1 MKEKNL
7 KDKFTREILK
17 NFDSLNYKNL
27 SNMVECKKLGIE
39 PEQCSRY
46 LSSFFPKGIN
56 DVFLNFNE
64 MIRLKLQDLTKLKLK
79 KLSVSEKIKFL
90 LFSRLEILEKEKIN
104 FKPLLRY
111 LILPQNLLFTNKLL
125 FKVCDEIWFLAG
137 DKSLDFNYYSKRIIL
152 MNIYST
158 GLIYWVFDKSP
169 KKIKSNEFISKQIK
183 NVSKIGKFKYWV
195 KNIFGKLGL

>member
-7 KDKFTREILK
+7 KDKFTREILES
-17 NFDSLNYKNL
+17 FDSLNYKNL

-64 MIRLKLQDLTKLKLK
+64 MIRLKLYDSTKQKLK

>member
-56 DVFLNFNE
+56 DVLLYFNE
-64 MIRLKLQDLTKLKLK
+64 MIGLNLQGLTKLKLK

-195 KNIFGKLGL
+195 KNMFGKLGL

>member
-27 SNMVECKKLGIE
+27 SKMVECKKFGIE

-56 DVFLNFNE
+56 DVLLYFNE
-64 MIRLKLQDLTKLKLK
+64 MIGLNLQGLTKLKLK

-195 KNIFGKLGL
+195 KNMFGKLGL

>member
-56 DVFLNFNE
+56 DVFLHFNE
-64 MIRLKLQDLTKLKLK
+64 MIRLKLHDSTKKKLK

-111 LILPQNLLFTNKLL
+111 LILPHNLLFTNRLL

-158 GLIYWVFDKSP
+158 GLIYWIFDKSP

-183 NVSKIGKFKYWV
+183 NVSKIGKFKYRV

>member
-1 MKEKNL
+1 MKEKIL
-7 KDKFTREILK
+7 KDKLTLEILT
-17 NFDSLNYKNL
+17 NFDSLNYKDL
-27 SNMVECKKLGIE
+27 SNMVECKKFSIE
-39 PEQCSRY
+39 PEECSSY
-46 LSSFFPKGIN
+46 LVSFFPNGIN
-56 DVFLNFNE
+56 DVILSFNE
-64 MIRLKLQDLTKLKLK
+64 MISLKLHNLTKQKLK

-90 LFSRLEILEKEKIN
+90 LFSRLELLEKKKIN

-111 LILPQNLLFTNKLL
+111 LILPQNFLFTNKLL

-158 GLIYWVFDKSP
+158 GLIYWIFDKSP

-183 NVSKIGKFKYWV
+183 NVSKIGKYKYWV
-195 KNIFGKLGL
+195 KNMFGKLGL

>member
-7 KDKFTREILK
+7 KDKFTREILE

-56 DVFLNFNE
+56 DVLLNFNE
-64 MIRLKLQDLTKLKLK
+64 MIGLNLQGLTKLKLK

>member
-64 MIRLKLQDLTKLKLK
+64 MIRLKVYDLTKQKLK

-158 GLIYWVFDKSP
+158 GIIYWVFDKSP

>member
-64 MIRLKLQDLTKLKLK
+64 MIRLKLYDSTKQKLK

-169 KKIKSNEFISKQIK
+169 KKIKSNDFISKQIK

>member
-39 PEQCSRY
+39 PEECRRY

-64 MIRLKLQDLTKLKLK
+64 MIRLKLNDSTKQKLK

>member
-27 SNMVECKKLGIE
+27 SKMVECKKLGIE

-64 MIRLKLQDLTKLKLK
+64 IIRLKLHDLTKLKLK

-158 GLIYWVFDKSP
+158 GLIYWIFDKSP

-195 KNIFGKLGL
+195 KNMFGKLGL